1 MDGLKMLRGVSIFR
15 TVAASHVAAY
25 EAHPQM
31 DPRIAKLYAFFATL
45 GAGLDLTD
53 FFDVRTGISHGKRSS
68 ELRSRPDGKR
78 PGRNNPAANGML
90 IAGLEPEKGPE
101 KAERPTS
108 E

>member
-1 MDGLKMLRGVSIFR
+1 MIALLAITSPSSHFYLVHVTPSPVFSRFDGPHDRVMDGLKMLRGVPIFR

-53 FFDVRTGISHGKRSS
+53 FFDVRAGISHGKRS
-68 ELRSRPDGKR
+68 
-78 PGRNNPAANGML
+78 
-90 IAGLEPEKGPE
+90 
-101 KAERPTS
+101 
-108 E
+108 